1 MKNQYI
7 GDINDYK
14 KYSLIEIIS
23 EVLNEKI
30 LFAWMLTDDDA
41 RTDGEKL
48 YYLNNSN
55 NERQL
60 NPELFDKLKSI
71 DKSSCRI
78 DTIQDLLGENYNY
91 YSESLY
97 DSKEK
102 RMNYFEALLIEAKK
116 VGLVFFDPDNG
127 MEVKSVKYGNR
138 NSSKYV
144 YWNEIQQFAEL
155 GKDILIYQHFPR
167 KNREQYINDLKMEL
181 QEKTKLEVLPI
192 STENVL
198 FLLATKQGGKLNEIK
213 NEWDKRMNAQRK
225 NR

>member
-97 DSKEK
+97 DSKDK

-127 MEVKSVKYGNR
+127 IEVKSVKYGNR

-181 QEKTKLEVLPI
+181 QEKTELEVLPI

-213 NEWDKRMNAQRK
+213 NEWDKRMNTQRK